1 MPNLSYESP
10 TCIRADSLIQNRVD
24 KIVGKYNT
32 HPALNKPTKTFPI
45 KSGPWLGNLNTNFTQ
60 GAGILTLYC
69 SS

>member
-1 MPNLSYESP
+1 MRVQLASGPILLYI
-10 TCIRADSLIQNRVD
+10 TWVD

-32 HPALNKPTKTFPI
+32 HPALNKLTKTFTI